1 MNSPI
6 IYLDN
11 AATTYPKPEEV
22 YLALD
27 REMRR
32 SGNSGRGA
40 HTLALNCARTI
51 FESRESIADFL
62 GVSRSERLIFTPG
75 CTQSLNVVLNSFC
88 ANKALLQSGG
98 IILLSG
104 LEHNSIM
111 RPLHALK
118 ARFGFGTEV
127 LPYTAGAF
135 CDLNDLET
143 ALRKFKPAMF
153 ILTEG
158 SNVTGEIAD
167 WSAVAD
173 LCKKYAVPLLIDA
186 AQTAG
191 RFPSC
196 LAHEGI
202 TFWCA
207 SAHKGLMGPQG
218 LGLLYVHPDF
228 SLDPLVMG
236 GTGSASEHLVMPDVY
251 PDHLEPGT
259 MPAFLIAGLNAGVSW
274 LKGVTV
280 DEVVRHENSLAH
292 SFLSWASEAPFIK
305 VYGGPQKSDFL
316 DVAVPDVAN
325 VADDP
330 DDANDQNDPN
340 LPNNEISLLA
350 KTRMPRLP
358 TVSFEVHGKSADVVA
373 DYLDRTASIAVR
385 SGLHCSLQAH
395 RALGTESTGLVR
407 ASFGF
412 FNTIDDVDRL
422 CETLRKL
429 GK

>member
-27 REMRR
+27 REVRR

-40 HTLALNCARTI
+40 HTLALNGARMI
-51 FESRESIADFL
+51 FESRETIADFL
-62 GVSRSERLIFTPG
+62 GAPKSERLIFTPG
-75 CTQSLNVVLNSFC
+75 CTQSLNMVLNSFC
-88 ANKALLQSGG
+88 ANNPQLQSDGV
-98 IILLSG
+98 ILLSG
-104 LEHNSIM
+104 LEHNAVM
-111 RPLHALK
+111 RPLYALK
-118 ARFGFGTEV
+118 SRIGFRMQF
-127 LPYTAGAF
+127 LPYSAGAF
-135 CDLNDLET
+135 CNLNDLEA
-143 ALRKFKPAMF
+143 ALKQLQPALF
-153 ILTEG
+153 VLTEG

-167 WSAVAD
+167 WFAVAD

-191 RFPSC
+191 RFPQC
-196 LAHEGI
+196 LAHDGI

-228 SLDPLVMG
+228 SLEPFVRG
-236 GTGSASEHLVMPDVY
+236 GTGSASEQLTMPDVY

-259 MPAFLIAGLNAGVSW
+259 MPVFLIAGLNAGVTW
-274 LKGVTV
+274 LKKVGV
-280 DEVVRHENSLAH
+280 EKIVRHENLLARR
-292 SFLSWASEAPFIK
+292 FLSWALEAPSVK
-305 VYGGPQKSDFL
+305 VYGGPRMTSFTDGDNPSRDKS
-316 DVAVPDVAN
+316 PR
-325 VADDP
+325 
-330 DDANDQNDPN
+330 
-340 LPNNEISLLA
+340 EISPRDINRQA
-350 KTRMPRLP
+350 RLP
-358 TVSFEVHGKSADVVA
+358 TLSFELTGKSADQVA
-373 DYLDRTASIAVR
+373 DFLDRNASIAVR

-412 FNTIDDVDRL
+412 FNSIDEVDRL
-422 CETLRKL
+422 CANLEKL
-429 GK
+429 VK